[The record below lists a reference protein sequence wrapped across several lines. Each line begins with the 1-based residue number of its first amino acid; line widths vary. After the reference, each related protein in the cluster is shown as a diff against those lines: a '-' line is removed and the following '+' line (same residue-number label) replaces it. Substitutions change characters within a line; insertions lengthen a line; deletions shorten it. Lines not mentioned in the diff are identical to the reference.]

1 MENIYAMIERIESL
15 NEIKEQKRIE
25 AAKRLQREICAFVAH
40 IGHSY
45 VYECP
50 YTGLS
55 YELLDDGTILA
66 KDEDSNKEQGIEVKD
81 LYLEEMEHLH
91 EHIVEVLSD
100 ELHLEEDEI
109 GRYQNLCL

>member
-1 MENIYAMIERIESL
+1 MENIYAVIERIESL

-25 AAKRLQREICAFVAH
+25 AAKRLQKEICAFVAH

-55 YELLDDGTILA
+55 YELLDDAIILA
-66 KDEDSNKEQGIEVKD
+66 RDEDSNEQRVEVQL

-91 EHIVEVLSD
+91 EHIVEVLNA
-100 ELHLEEDEI
+100 ECLYEEDEI
-109 GRYQNLCL
+109 GRYQNFCL

>member
-1 MENIYAMIERIESL
+1 MENIYDIIREIESL
-15 NEIKEQKRIE
+15 NEIKERMRIE
-25 AAKRLQREICAFVAH
+25 AAKRLQKEICAFVAH

-55 YELLDDGTILA
+55 YELLDDAIILA
-66 KDEDSNKEQGIEVKD
+66 RDEDSNEQRVEVQL

-109 GRYQNLCL
+109 GRYQNFCR

>member
-15 NEIKEQKRIE
+15 NLVKEQKRIE
-25 AAKRLQREICAFVAH
+25 AAKVLRMEICAFVAH

-45 VYECP
+45 TYECP
-50 YTGLS
+50 ITGLS
-55 YELLDDGTILA
+55 YELLDDAIILA
-66 KDEDSNKEQGIEVKD
+66 RDEDSNEQRVEVQL

-100 ELHLEEDEI
+100 ELLYEEEEI
-109 GRYQNLCL
+109 DRYTNFCL